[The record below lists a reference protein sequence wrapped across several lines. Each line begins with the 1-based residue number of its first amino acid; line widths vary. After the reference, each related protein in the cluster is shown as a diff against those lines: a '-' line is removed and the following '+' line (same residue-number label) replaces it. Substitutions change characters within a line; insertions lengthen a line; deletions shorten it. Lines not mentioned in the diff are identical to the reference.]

1 MARTVDGGE
10 GGFEALN
17 VEHCAGLHGPVEQQE
32 KNRLLGIQFPL
43 CLIDL
48 F

>member
-17 VEHCAGLHGPVEQQE
+17 VEHCTGLHGLVKPQE
-32 KNRLLGIQFPL
+32 KNRLWAIQFPL